1 MKSAKAIDIN
11 AKAFQREVS
20 DYLAKTPSE
29 PSSIRLLRGET
40 LVAEIVPAKEARYV
54 PKNNIHE
61 DSFEDLGEESE
72 YRTMGESLKG
82 I

>member
-1 MKSAKAIDIN
+1 MKNAKAIDIN

-20 DYLAKTPSE
+20 DYLAKTPAE

-54 PKNNIHE
+54 AKNNLH
-61 DSFEDLGEESE
+61 SDLAEEAGEESD
-72 YRTMGESLKG
+72 YKTMGESLRTV
-82 I
+82 